1 MRLSMNKRNI
11 SQYTLVSLAA
21 ALALAVVA
29 ALAFAGGL
37 ALAPRSNVVAQAAD
51 GGGANRLTSTGL
63 AEPVLESDD
72 ILATFEGAL
81 INVYQRTLPAV
92 VDVEVTQRVSLGTGS
107 GFGGESGDLFRQ
119 GEGSGFVWDTEGH
132 IVTNY
137 HVVEDA
143 ETVRVNFADGAS
155 LEAEVIGSD
164 ADADLAV
171 LEVKLPASGLQPL
184 VLGDSDAL
192 QVGQL
197 TIAIGNPYGQDFT
210 MTSGIVSAVGRTI
223 PTNRSS
229 FSIPQVIQTDAAIN
243 PGNSG
248 GPLLNRR
255 GEVVGINAMILSD
268 SGSNDGVGFAI
279 PINIAKQIVPT
290 LIAGEDYEYAW
301 LGISGASLTDEVLE
315 AMNLA
320 AGTQGALIISVAE
333 NSPADQAGLRGSPQ
347 VLTTAGQ
354 RYPYGGD
361 IITAIQGE
369 PIAGMDALI
378 TYLVDNTR
386 PGDQVTLEL
395 VRPGGEK
402 AKASVTL
409 GSRPGN

>member
-1 MRLSMNKRNI
+1 MNKRKI

-21 ALALAVVA
+21 AVALAVVA

-37 ALAPRSNVVAQAAD
+37 ALAPRLNVVAQAAD
-51 GGGANRLTSTGL
+51 GGGVLQLTSTVP
-63 AEPVLESDD
+63 AELVLESDD
-72 ILATFEGAL
+72 VLATFEGAL
-81 INVYQRTLPAV
+81 ISVYQRTLPSV
-92 VDVEVTQRVSLGTGS
+92 VDVEVTQRVSVGTGN
-107 GFGGESGDLFRQ
+107 GFGGGSGDLFRQ

-137 HVVEDA
+137 HVVQDA
-143 ETVRVNFADGAS
+143 ETVRVIFADGAS

-210 MTSGIVSAVGRTI
+210 MTTGIVSAVGRTI
-223 PTNRSS
+223 PANRSS

-279 PINIAKQIVPT
+279 PINIARQIVPT

-301 LGISGASLTDEVLE
+301 PDC
-315 AMNLA
+315 
-320 AGTQGALIISVAE
+320 
-333 NSPADQAGLRGSPQ
+333 R
-347 VLTTAGQ
+347 
-354 RYPYGGD
+354 
-361 IITAIQGE
+361 
-369 PIAGMDALI
+369 
-378 TYLVDNTR
+378 
-386 PGDQVTLEL
+386 
-395 VRPGGEK
+395 
-402 AKASVTL
+402 
-409 GSRPGN
+409 

>member
-1 MRLSMNKRNI
+1 MNKRKI

-21 ALALAVVA
+21 ALVLAVVA

-37 ALAPRSNVVAQAAD
+37 ALAPQLNVVALAAD
-51 GGGANRLTSTGL
+51 GGGANQLTSTVP
-63 AEPVLESDD
+63 AELVLESDD

-81 INVYQRTLPAV
+81 IDVYQRTLPSV
-92 VDVEVTQRVSLGTGS
+92 VDVEVTQRVSVGTGN
-107 GFGGESGDLFRQ
+107 GFGGGSGDLFRQ

-137 HVVEDA
+137 HVVEEA
-143 ETVRVNFADGAS
+143 ETVRVIFANGAS

-223 PTNRSS
+223 PSNKSS

-248 GPLLNRR
+248 GPLLNRH

-290 LIAGEDYEYAW
+290 LIAGDDYEYAW

-320 AGTQGALIISVAE
+320 AGTQGALIISVAQ
-333 NSPADQAGLRGSPQ
+333 NGPADQAGLRGSPQ
-347 VLTTAGQ
+347 VLTIAGQ

-402 AKASVTL
+402 GNVSVTL
-409 GSRPGN
+409 GSRPEN

>member
-37 ALAPRSNVVAQAAD
+37 ALAPRLNVVAQAAD
-51 GGGANRLTSTGL
+51 GGGVLQLTSTVP
-63 AEPVLESDD
+63 AELILESDD

-81 INVYQRTLPAV
+81 INVYQRTLPSV

-402 AKASVTL
+402 ANASVTL